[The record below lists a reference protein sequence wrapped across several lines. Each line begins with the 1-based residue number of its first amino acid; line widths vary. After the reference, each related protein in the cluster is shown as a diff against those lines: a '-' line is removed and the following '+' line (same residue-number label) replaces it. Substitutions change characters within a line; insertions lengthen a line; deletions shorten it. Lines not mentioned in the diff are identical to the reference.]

1 MRELIVT
8 KKEEGMVLS
17 KYLQKTFE
25 KMPNSILYKL
35 LRKKYFE
42 IEDKKAKGNEILKE
56 GDKIKVFLSDDTYDK
71 FLKERDAVEYDDR
84 IINVKQIRDR
94 IIYEDDNIIV
104 YNKEIGLL
112 SQSDNSKNLS
122 VNSILNDYIS
132 SKRVETGFT
141 PSIVNR
147 LDRNTSGLIIFAKT
161 YLAAKEISFMIKKRL
176 IDKRYLAIVNGV
188 MEKDH
193 DILTQLLKKDENNNK
208 VYIKDY
214 KGKEEDNYTKVSLE
228 YKAIKKYKDRS
239 ILDIKLITGKSHQ
252 IRAQLAH
259 IGHPLIGDKKYM
271 PIEMYKEN
279 VKKYGAKTQK
289 LLCYKIKFGSFE
301 DERLTYLNDKEIK
314 LKKEDYEI

>member
-25 KMPNSILYKL
+25 KMPSSILYKL
-35 LRKKYFE
+35 FRKKYFE
-42 IEDKKAKGNEILKE
+42 VGDKKAKGNEILKV
-56 GDKIKVFLSDDTYDK
+56 GDKIKVFLSDDTYNK

-84 IINVKQIRDR
+84 IISVKQIRDR

-132 SKRVETGFT
+132 SKRVEAGFT

-161 YLAAKEISFMIKKRL
+161 YLAAKEISLMIKKRL

-271 PIEMYKEN
+271 PIEMYREN

-301 DERLTYLNDKEIK
+301 DERLTYLNDKEII

>member
-8 KKEEGMVLS
+8 KKEEGMVLL

-42 IEDKKAKGNEILKE
+42 IEDKKVKGNEILKV
-56 GDKIKVFLSDDTYDK
+56 GDKIKVFLSDDTYNK
-71 FLKERDAVEYDDR
+71 FLKERDTVEYDDR

-193 DILTQLLKKDENNNK
+193 DILTQLLKKDENDNK

-214 KGKEEDNYTKVSLE
+214 KGKEEDNYIKVSLE

-239 ILDIKLITGKSHQ
+239 ILDVKLITGKSHQ

-301 DERLTYLNDKEIK
+301 DERLTYLNDKEII